1 MRHYFPHITRIPPG
15 GELFIRCKSRKM
27 REAVRHRVAYQKK
40 KGLPLMQ
47 KHTDAGVWVFNMGGE
62 A

>member
-1 MRHYFPHITRIPPG
+1 
-15 GELFIRCKSRKM
+15 M

-40 KGLPLMQ
+40 KGIPLMH
-47 KHTDAGVWVFNMGGE
+47 KHTDAGVWVFDMGGE